1 MIRNKIKQGVA
12 FGLLFATLL
21 TPTFSFAKTT
31 QEVIEDQPTSIYAP
45 SSYEIEEINDDL
57 LTPSS
62 QSIPYQDYTQS
73 KQKNEYTKTPLV
85 KGGNLKAVNPL
96 ATKENKARGTVLE
109 NVDKTGKDITPTG
122 DAKKDKDNPVDV
134 RQFLTFQTKSGKTMH
149 LIVDHSAEQENV
161 QLLTEV
167 GEQDLLNMIEAD
179 EGTKEVRP
187 IVKEEP
193 VQKEEPIKKE
203 EPEEKDATKEKDAKK
218 ENSGSFII
226 IALAVVG
233 AAVAAY
239 YFKVVKNKDQ
249 KDMEDFEEDD
259 DEDYI
264 SESDEIIDNSH
275 EDDEF
280 DNSID
285 DDEDDDDLL

>member
-1 MIRNKIKQGVA
+1 MIKNKIKQGVA
-12 FGLLFATLL
+12 YGLLFATLL

-45 SSYEIEEINDDL
+45 SSYKIEGINDGINDDL

-62 QSIPYQDYTQS
+62 QSIPYQDYSLSNQ
-73 KQKNEYTKTPLV
+73 NNTKTPLV

-109 NVDKTGKDITPTG
+109 NVDKNGKDITPTG
-122 DAKKDKDNPVDV
+122 DEKKDKDNPVDV

-161 QLLTEV
+161 RLLTEV

-179 EGTKEVRP
+179 DDTKQAEP

-193 VQKEEPIKKE
+193 VKKE
-203 EPEEKDATKEKDAKK
+203 EPKEEEPVKK
-218 ENSGSFII
+218 EEPKQEKSGSFMII
-226 IALAVVG
+226 IFVVIGVG
-233 AAVAAY
+233 AAAY
-239 YFKVVKNKDQ
+239 YFKVVKKKDQ
-249 KDMEDFEEDD
+249 KDMEDFEEED
-259 DEDYI
+259 DENYI
-264 SESDEIIDNSH
+264 SESEEVIDNSN
-275 EDDEF
+275 EDNEE
-280 DNSID
+280 
-285 DDEDDDDLL
+285 DEDENLL

>member
-1 MIRNKIKQGVA
+1 MIKDKIKQGVA

-21 TPTFSFAKTT
+21 TPTFSHAKSTE
-31 QEVIEDQPTSIYAP
+31 EVIESQPKSIYAP
-45 SSYEIEEINDDL
+45 SSYEIEGINDDL
-57 LTPSS
+57 LTPSNK
-62 QSIPYQDYTQS
+62 SIPYQDYTKSNQN
-73 KQKNEYTKTPLV
+73 KERVKTPLV

-96 ATKENKARGTVLE
+96 ATKENRARGTVLE

-179 EGTKEVRP
+179 EDTKEVKP
-187 IVKEEP
+187 IVREEP

-203 EPEEKDATKEKDAKK
+203 KPEEKDTKK

-264 SESDEIIDNSH
+264 SESNEIIDNSH

-285 DDEDDDDLL
+285 NDEDDDDLL

>member
-1 MIRNKIKQGVA
+1 MKKNKIKQGVA
-12 FGLLFATLL
+12 FGLLFATFL

-31 QEVIEDQPTSIYAP
+31 QEAIEDQPTSIYAP
-45 SSYEIEEINDDL
+45 SSYEIEGINDDL
-57 LTPSS
+57 LTPGN

-73 KQKNEYTKTPLV
+73 NQKTPLV

-109 NVDKTGKDITPTG
+109 NVDRNGKDITPSG
-122 DAKKDKDNPVDV
+122 DEKKDKENPIDV

-161 QLLTEV
+161 RLLTEV

-179 EGTKEVRP
+179 EDTKEVKP

-193 VQKEEPIKKE
+193 IQKEEPIKKE
-203 EPEEKDATKEKDAKK
+203 EPEEKDATKEKDTKK

-275 EDDEF
+275 EDDEL

-285 DDEDDDDLL
+285 DDEDDDIL

>member
-12 FGLLFATLL
+12 FGLLFATLF

-109 NVDKTGKDITPTG
+109 NVDRNGKDITPSG
-122 DAKKDKDNPVDV
+122 DEKKDKENPIDV

-280 DNSID
+280 DNSIE
-285 DDEDDDDLL
+285 DDEDDDLL

>member
-1 MIRNKIKQGVA
+1 MIKDKIKQGVA

-21 TPTFSFAKTT
+21 TPTFSLAKSTE
-31 QEVIEDQPTSIYAP
+31 EVIESQPKSIYVP
-45 SSYEIEEINDDL
+45 SSYEIEGINDDL
-57 LTPSS
+57 LTPSNK
-62 QSIPYQDYTQS
+62 SIPYQDYKKSNQNKES
-73 KQKNEYTKTPLV
+73 VKTPLV

-96 ATKENKARGTVLE
+96 ATKENRARGTVLE

-179 EGTKEVRP
+179 EDTKEV
-187 IVKEEP
+187 
-193 VQKEEPIKKE
+193 EPIEKE
-203 EPEEKDATKEKDAKK
+203 EPEEKDTKTEKDTKK

-264 SESDEIIDNSH
+264 SESNEIIDNSH

-285 DDEDDDDLL
+285 NDEDDDDLL

>member
-1 MIRNKIKQGVA
+1 MIKDKIKQGVA

-21 TPTFSFAKTT
+21 TPTFSLAKSTE
-31 QEVIEDQPTSIYAP
+31 EVIESQTKSIYAP
-45 SSYEIEEINDDL
+45 SSYEIEGINDDL
-57 LTPSS
+57 LTPSNK
-62 QSIPYQDYTQS
+62 SIPYQDYTKSNQNKES
-73 KQKNEYTKTPLV
+73 VKTPLV

-96 ATKENKARGTVLE
+96 ATKENRARGTVLE

-179 EGTKEVRP
+179 EDTKEVKP

-203 EPEEKDATKEKDAKK
+203 EPEEKEKETKKEK
-218 ENSGSFII
+218 SGSSMLII
-226 IALAVVG
+226 LVVIG
-233 AAVAAY
+233 VAAAAY

-249 KDMEDFEEDD
+249 KDLEDFEEED

-275 EDDEF
+275 EDEEF

-285 DDEDDDDLL
+285 YDEDDDDLL

>member
-1 MIRNKIKQGVA
+1 MIKDKIKQGVA

-21 TPTFSFAKTT
+21 TPTFSLAKSTE
-31 QEVIEDQPTSIYAP
+31 EVIESQPKSIYAP
-45 SSYEIEEINDDL
+45 SSYEIEGINDDL
-57 LTPSS
+57 LTPSNK
-62 QSIPYQDYTQS
+62 SIPYQDYTKSNQNKES
-73 KQKNEYTKTPLV
+73 VKTPLV

-109 NVDKTGKDITPTG
+109 NVDRNGKDITPSG
-122 DAKKDKDNPVDV
+122 DKKKDKENPIDV

-179 EGTKEVRP
+179 EDTKEVKP

-203 EPEEKDATKEKDAKK
+203 EPEEKEKDTKKEK
-218 ENSGSFII
+218 SGSSMLII
-226 IALAVVG
+226 LVVIG
-233 AAVAAY
+233 VVAAAY
-239 YFKVVKNKDQ
+239 YFKVVKNRDQ
-249 KDMEDFEEDD
+249 KDLEDFEEDD

-280 DNSID
+280 DSSID

>member
-1 MIRNKIKQGVA
+1 MIKDKIKQGVA

-21 TPTFSFAKTT
+21 TPTFSLAKSTE
-31 QEVIEDQPTSIYAP
+31 EVIESQPKSIYAP
-45 SSYEIEEINDDL
+45 SSYEIEGINDDL
-57 LTPSS
+57 LTPSNK
-62 QSIPYQDYTQS
+62 SIPYQDYKKSNQNKES
-73 KQKNEYTKTPLV
+73 VKTPLV

-96 ATKENKARGTVLE
+96 ATKENRARGTVLE

-179 EGTKEVRP
+179 EDTKEVKP

-193 VQKEEPIKKE
+193 IQKEEPIKKE
-203 EPEEKDATKEKDAKK
+203 KPEEKDTKK

-259 DEDYI
+259 EDYI

-275 EDDEF
+275 EDDEL
-280 DNSID
+280 DNSND

>member
-1 MIRNKIKQGVA
+1 MIKNKIKQGVA
-12 FGLLFATLL
+12 FGLLFATFL

-45 SSYEIEEINDDL
+45 SSYEIEGINDDL

-109 NVDKTGKDITPTG
+109 NVDRNGKDITPSG
-122 DAKKDKDNPVDV
+122 DEKKDKENPIDV

-161 QLLTEV
+161 RLLTEV
-167 GEQDLLNMIEAD
+167 GEQDLLNMIEPD
-179 EGTKEVRP
+179 ENAKTP
-187 IVKEEP
+187 IKEEP
-193 VQKEEPIKKE
+193 VKKEELVKKE
-203 EPEEKDATKEKDAKK
+203 EPEEKTEEKETKKEK
-218 ENSGSFII
+218 SGSSMLII
-226 IALAVVG
+226 LVVIG
-233 AAVAAY
+233 VAAAAY
-239 YFKVVKNKDQ
+239 YFKVVKNRDQ
-249 KDMEDFEEDD
+249 KDLEDFEEDD

>member
-1 MIRNKIKQGVA
+1 MIKNKIKQGVA

-21 TPTFSFAKTT
+21 TPTFSLAKSTE
-31 QEVIEDQPTSIYAP
+31 EVIESQPKSIYAP
-45 SSYEIEEINDDL
+45 SSYEIEGINDDL
-57 LTPSS
+57 LTPSNK
-62 QSIPYQDYTQS
+62 SIPYQDYTQS

-96 ATKENKARGTVLE
+96 ATKENRARGTVLE
-109 NVDKTGKDITPTG
+109 NVDRNGKDITPSG
-122 DAKKDKDNPVDV
+122 DEKKDKENPIDV

-161 QLLTEV
+161 RLLTEV
-167 GEQDLLNMIEAD
+167 GEQDLLNMIEPD
-179 EGTKEVRP
+179 ENAKTP
-187 IVKEEP
+187 IKEEP
-193 VQKEEPIKKE
+193 VKKE
-203 EPEEKDATKEKDAKK
+203 EPEEKPEEKETKKEK
-218 ENSGSFII
+218 SGSSMLII
-226 IALAVVG
+226 LVVIG
-233 AAVAAY
+233 VAAAAY
-239 YFKVVKNKDQ
+239 YFKVVKNRDQ
-249 KDMEDFEEDD
+249 KDLEDFEEDD

-280 DNSID
+280 DNSIE

>member
-1 MIRNKIKQGVA
+1 MIKNKIKQGVA
-12 FGLLFATLL
+12 FGLLFATFL

-45 SSYEIEEINDDL
+45 SSYEIEGINDDL

-109 NVDKTGKDITPTG
+109 NVDRNGKDITPSG
-122 DAKKDKDNPVDV
+122 DEKKDKENPIDV

-161 QLLTEV
+161 RLLTEV
-167 GEQDLLNMIEAD
+167 GEQDLLNMIEPD
-179 EGTKEVRP
+179 ENAKTP
-187 IVKEEP
+187 IKEEP
-193 VQKEEPIKKE
+193 VKKEELVKKE
-203 EPEEKDATKEKDAKK
+203 EPEEKTEEKETKKEK
-218 ENSGSFII
+218 SGSSMLII
-226 IALAVVG
+226 LVVIG
-233 AAVAAY
+233 VAAAAY
-239 YFKVVKNKDQ
+239 YFKVVKNRDQ
-249 KDMEDFEEDD
+249 KDLEDFEEDD

-275 EDDEF
+275 EYDEF

>member
-1 MIRNKIKQGVA
+1 MIKNKIKQGVA
-12 FGLLFATLL
+12 FGLLFATFL

-73 KQKNEYTKTPLV
+73 KQKNEYIKTPLV

-109 NVDKTGKDITPTG
+109 NVDRNGKDITPSG
-122 DAKKDKDNPVDV
+122 DEKKDKENPIDV

-161 QLLTEV
+161 RLLTEV
-167 GEQDLLNMIEAD
+167 GEQDLLNMIEPD
-179 EGTKEVRP
+179 ENAKMP
-187 IVKEEP
+187 IKEEP
-193 VQKEEPIKKE
+193 VKKEELVKKE
-203 EPEEKDATKEKDAKK
+203 EPEEKTEEKETKKEK
-218 ENSGSFII
+218 SGSSMLII
-226 IALAVVG
+226 LVVIG
-233 AAVAAY
+233 VAAAAY
-239 YFKVVKNKDQ
+239 YFKVVKNRDQ
-249 KDMEDFEEDD
+249 KDLEDFEEDD

>member
-1 MIRNKIKQGVA
+1 MIKNKIKQGVA
-12 FGLLFATLL
+12 FGLLFATFL

-73 KQKNEYTKTPLV
+73 KQKNEYIKTPLV

-109 NVDKTGKDITPTG
+109 NVDRNGKDITPSG
-122 DAKKDKDNPVDV
+122 DEKKDKENPIDV

-161 QLLTEV
+161 RLLTEV
-167 GEQDLLNMIEAD
+167 GEQDLLNMIEPD
-179 EGTKEVRP
+179 ENAKTP
-187 IVKEEP
+187 IKEEP
-193 VQKEEPIKKE
+193 VKKEELVKKE
-203 EPEEKDATKEKDAKK
+203 EPEEKTEEKETKKEK
-218 ENSGSFII
+218 SGSSMLII
-226 IALAVVG
+226 LVVIG
-233 AAVAAY
+233 VAAAAY
-239 YFKVVKNKDQ
+239 YFKVVKNRDQ
-249 KDMEDFEEDD
+249 KDLEDFEEDD

>member
-1 MIRNKIKQGVA
+1 MIKNKIKQGVA
-12 FGLLFATLL
+12 FGLLFASLL

-45 SSYEIEEINDDL
+45 SSYEIEGINNGINDDL

-73 KQKNEYTKTPLV
+73 NQKTPLV

-109 NVDKTGKDITPTG
+109 NVDRNGKDITPSG
-122 DAKKDKDNPVDV
+122 DEKKDKDNPIDV

-161 QLLTEV
+161 RLLTEV
-167 GEQDLLNMIEAD
+167 GEQDLLNMIEPD
-179 EGTKEVRP
+179 ENAKTP
-187 IVKEEP
+187 IKEEP
-193 VQKEEPIKKE
+193 VKKE
-203 EPEEKDATKEKDAKK
+203 EPEEKPEEKETKKEK
-218 ENSGSFII
+218 SGSSMLII
-226 IALAVVG
+226 LVVIG
-233 AAVAAY
+233 VAAAAY
-239 YFKVVKNKDQ
+239 YFKVVKNRDQ
-249 KDMEDFEEDD
+249 KDLEDFEEDD